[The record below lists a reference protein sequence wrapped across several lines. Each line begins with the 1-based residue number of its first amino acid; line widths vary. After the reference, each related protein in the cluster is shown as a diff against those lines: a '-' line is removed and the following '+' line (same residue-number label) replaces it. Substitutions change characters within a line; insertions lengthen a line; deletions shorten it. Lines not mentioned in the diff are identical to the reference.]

1 MHDPIKE
8 LAARIEKR
16 VAHLKRLRQTGHGLI
31 ARARKA
37 VRKANTIRARSFR
50 ARARIV
56 FALWTA
62 FRARAIS
69 PWPVCRSRFR

>member
-8 LAARIEKR
+8 LAARIEMR

-37 VRKANTIRARSFR
+37 VRKANTIQ
-50 ARARIV
+50 ARARK
-56 FALWTA
+56 L
-62 FRARAIS
+62 RARMRTLTS
-69 PWPVCRSRFR
+69 PRRDGSGQTA